1 MLCLRQAGKQAKRL
15 FVPNLGKP
23 EGGAPLLSF
32 LLTMLLKLFI
42 FCALGGAAGAGLA
55 PAALPAALVAEV
67 PQQTAPHQLVG
78 TVANRSGEPLAGA
91 TVMLSANRNSS
102 VITNSA
108 GRFLLPSPQPTPE
121 LRVSFAGYY
130 DTTVVMPPP
139 GQPLVVEL
147 RAVARYKK
155 QLKKQLKSADKAWRK
170 N

>member
-1 MLCLRQAGKQAKRL
+1 MLFKSV
-15 FVPNLGKP
+15 FVGVL
-23 EGGAPLLSF
+23 AV
-32 LLTMLLKLFI
+32 
-42 FCALGGAAGAGLA
+42 AGLA
-55 PAALPAALVAEV
+55 SWVPAASSVVQARTE

-91 TVMLSANRNSS
+91 TVMLAANRNSS

-130 DTTVVMPPP
+130 DTTVVMPPA

>member
-1 MLCLRQAGKQAKRL
+1 MLFKAIVLC
-15 FVPNLGKP
+15 VV
-23 EGGAPLLSF
+23 GGG
-32 LLTMLLKLFI
+32 M
-42 FCALGGAAGAGLA
+42 GAGLA
-55 PAALPAALVAEV
+55 PLAVPQPAAVL

-78 TVANRSGEPLAGA
+78 TVANRNGEPLAGA
-91 TVMLSANRNSS
+91 TVMLAANRNSS
-102 VITNSA
+102 VITNSV

>member
-1 MLCLRQAGKQAKRL
+1 MLFKRV
-15 FVPNLGKP
+15 FMGVV
-23 EGGAPLLSF
+23 A
-32 LLTMLLKLFI
+32 I
-42 FCALGGAAGAGLA
+42 AGLA
-55 PAALPAALVAEV
+55 SLVPVASSAIQAQGL
-67 PQQTAPHQLVG
+67 PQQAGPHQLVG
-78 TVANRSGEPLAGA
+78 TVANRNGEPLAGA
-91 TVMLSANRNSS
+91 TVMLVANRNSS

-121 LRVSFAGYY
+121 LRVSFAGYH
-130 DTTVVMPPP
+130 DTTVVMPSA

>member
-1 MLCLRQAGKQAKRL
+1 MFFKVLL
-15 FVPNLGKP
+15 LGV
-23 EGGAPLLSF
+23 
-32 LLTMLLKLFI
+32 
-42 FCALGGAAGAGLA
+42 LGGGVGAGLA
-55 PAALPAALVAEV
+55 PGAAPVHAV

-78 TVANRSGEPLAGA
+78 TVASRSGEPLAGA
-91 TVMLSANRNSS
+91 TVMIVANRNSS

-121 LRVSFAGYY
+121 LHVSFAGYY
-130 DTTVVMPPP
+130 DTTVVMPPA

-147 RAVARYKK
+147 RPVARYKK

>member
-1 MLCLRQAGKQAKRL
+1 MFFKVLL
-15 FVPNLGKP
+15 LGVLS
-23 EGGAPLLSF
+23 GG
-32 LLTMLLKLFI
+32 M
-42 FCALGGAAGAGLA
+42 GAGLW
-55 PAALPAALVAEV
+55 PAVTARPGATM

-78 TVANRSGEPLAGA
+78 TVSNRNGEPLAGA
-91 TVMLSANRNSS
+91 TVMLASNRNSS

-130 DTTVVMPPP
+130 DTTVVMPSA
-139 GQPLVVEL
+139 GQTLVVEL

>member
-1 MLCLRQAGKQAKRL
+1 MLFKVVALCLVGGGMGGSLAPL
-15 FVPNLGKP
+15 VVPNI
-23 EGGAPLLSF
+23 
-32 LLTMLLKLFI
+32 T
-42 FCALGGAAGAGLA
+42 AAEIWQA
-55 PAALPAALVAEV
+55 
-67 PQQTAPHQLVG
+67 APHQLVG
-78 TVANRSGEPLAGA
+78 TIANRNGEPLAGA
-91 TVMLSANRNSS
+91 TVMLAANRNSS

-147 RAVARYKK
+147 RAVSRYKK